1 NMNRDWK
8 TVEVAP
14 CFGTL
19 AKSENSLRRA
29 RRRCVGSIPTVPV
42 AFNANSIFLLK
53 SLLYLLCK
61 GFFNSIIKVIKNMEI
76 KYGKQTRKS
85 KFL

>member
-1 NMNRDWK
+1 MNRDWK

-19 AKSENSLRRA
+19 AKSENSFRRA

-42 AFNANSIFLLK
+42 ALMQTPYFYQKAYYTYCVRALLIVLLK
-53 SLLYLLCK
+53 
-61 GFFNSIIKVIKNMEI
+61 
-76 KYGKQTRKS
+76 
-85 KFL
+85 

>member
-1 NMNRDWK
+1 MLQNWNMNRDWK

-53 SLLYLLCK
+53 K
-61 GFFNSIIKVIKNMEI
+61 PIIPIV
-76 KYGKQTRKS
+76 
-85 KFL
+85 